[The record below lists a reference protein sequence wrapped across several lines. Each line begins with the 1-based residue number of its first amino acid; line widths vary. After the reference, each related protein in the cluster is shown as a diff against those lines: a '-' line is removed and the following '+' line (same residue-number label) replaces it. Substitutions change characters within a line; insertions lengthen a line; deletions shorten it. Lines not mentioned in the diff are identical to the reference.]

1 MTLNP
6 RPLNLLTKTY
16 HWKKTMNTCLKCL
29 VITLNLAFCTVGYA
43 SDDHKYHSMPTSE
56 NHSHTMTHKG
66 SMNME
71 SIEGVI
77 KRIDKGNNKVTI
89 KHGEIKSHDMPAMT
103 MVFNL
108 SSPNLLQNL
117 NKGDEVKFKLD
128 TDMKTIVHI
137 EKK

>member
-1 MTLNP
+1 
-6 RPLNLLTKTY
+6 
-16 HWKKTMNTCLKCL
+16 MNTCLKYL
-29 VITLNLAFCTVGYA
+29 VMTVTLSFWAVGYA
-43 SDDHKYHSMPTSE
+43 SDEHKHHSMPSSE
-56 NHSHTMTHKG
+56 HHGHSMTHQG
-66 SMNME
+66 AMNME
-71 SIEGVI
+71 LIEGVI

-108 SSPNLLQNL
+108 SSPNLLQKL
-117 NKGDEVKFKLD
+117 IKGDEVKFKLD